1 MSVEIAAQNIA
12 KLKRELDEMRR
23 SYNAS
28 QRLRL
33 ERDHLIESHLE
44 DRKKFEWLMEKT
56 GWNRY
61 RIWQEMIK
69 EEKQ

>member
-12 KLKRELDEMRR
+12 KLKRDLDEMRR

-33 ERDHLIESHLE
+33 DLIESHLE

-69 EEKQ
+69 EENQ